1 MVPNIAMRNYRGQ
14 PRDKA
19 EDIQVNSG
27 QGRELDLAII
37 YF

>member
-1 MVPNIAMRNYRGQ
+1 MVPDIAKRNYRGQ

-19 EDIQVNSG
+19 EDIQVDSG
-27 QGRELDLAII
+27 EDRELDLAII